1 MVGDLTGGLGDVGV
15 VSSMTGLVTEGCV
28 AVLRD
33 SLGGVMEA
41 APWLFSERDV
51 RDLM

>member
-1 MVGDLTGGLGDVGV
+1 MVGDFTGGLGDVGV
-15 VSSMTGLVTEGCV
+15 VSSMTGLVTCV

-33 SLGGVMEA
+33 SLGGVTEA
-41 APWLFSERDV
+41 APWHFSERDV